1 MGVNPSKEK
10 MDMKRFY
17 IGIAAVLLLAAC
29 SQQGKQASDHGKLT
43 LDSDTKKSSYA
54 IGMSIGHSL
63 KDSGVDVDVDAFV
76 AGARDEI
83 EGNTP
88 MLDQKAALEA
98 RLAFM
103 QKEMAVKQVKEK
115 KLGDANEKNSE
126 AFLAANKDK
135 PGVKTTASGLQYQ
148 VLKEGKGPKP
158 KATDTVTVN
167 YRGTMIDG
175 TEFDSSYKR
184 GEPSTFKLNQVIPGW
199 TEGLQLMPV
208 GSKYRLFLPPKLA
221 YGEHG
226 AGGVIGPN
234 QALIFDV
241 ELLKIDR
248 NKKK

>member
-1 MGVNPSKEK
+1 
-10 MDMKRFY
+10 MKRFY
-17 IGIAAVLLLAAC
+17 IGIVAVLFLAAC
-29 SQQGKQASDHGKLT
+29 SQQGKQASDHGKLK
-43 LDSDTKKSSYA
+43 LDSDAKKSSYA

-63 KDSGVDVDVDAFV
+63 KNSGVPVDVDAFV
-76 AGARDEI
+76 AGARAEI
-83 EGNTP
+83 EGKKP
-88 MLDQKAALEA
+88 LLDRKAALEA

-103 QKEMAVKQVKEK
+103 QKQMAVKAAKTK
-115 KLGDANEKNSE
+115 KTGEANEKASE

-135 PGVKTTASGLQYQ
+135 PGVKTTASGLQYK
-148 VLKEGKGPKP
+148 VLRKGKGPKP

-167 YRGTMIDG
+167 YRGTLIDG

-208 GSKYRLFLPPKLA
+208 GSKYRLFLPPKLG
-221 YGEHG
+221 YGKRG

-241 ELLKIDR
+241 ELLKIDHH
-248 NKKK
+248 KKK